1 MSIRDEEKQ
10 LFNEWEKNRKG
21 FVRDGVVS
29 EHDYQTSSLK
39 IVFILKEVNDPDGG
53 GGDLRKFLSEGARP
67 EPRDQTWDNVTR
79 WVRGIQNLPSIRE
92 WSFYEEI
99 TRDCRKETLKSIV
112 AMNLK
117 KSPGGHTTAPKTL
130 AAAARANK
138 DYIRRQYS
146 LYDPDI
152 TICGGVGE
160 LFRKAVGHRMKWQET
175 TRGVRWYE
183 RNARKYVVSFSHPAA
198 RVTDSLLLYGLLD
211 AVREM
216 MWPGRTPCKH

>member
-1 MSIRDEEKQ
+1 M
-10 LFNEWEKNRKG
+10 
-21 FVRDGVVS
+21 
-29 EHDYQTSSLK
+29 
-39 IVFILKEVNDPDGG
+39 GG
-53 GGDLRKFLSEGARP
+53 GWDLRKFLSEGVRP
-67 EPRDQTWDNVTR
+67 KTWDNVTR

-92 WSFYEEI
+92 WSFYEKI

-117 KSPGGHTTAPKTL
+117 KSPGGATTEPKAL
-130 AAAARANK
+130 AAAAGADK

-152 TICGGVGE
+152 TICGGTGVDE

-183 RNARKYVVSFSHPAA
+183 RKARKYVVSFSHPAA
-198 RVTDSLLLYGLLD
+198 NVKGSLLLYGLLD
-211 AVREM
+211 AVHEI